1 MTDLLRL
8 PIQVGDKVSAD
19 AAEIGFLVR
28 GVTRLSIEAKN
39 PLRLFGYLSGAW
51 GLKGGSGGPFWS
63 IPPTVFAL
71 YLMTS
76 PALRAPSV

>member
-39 PLRLFGYLSGAW
+39 PLRLFGYLSA
-51 GLKGGSGGPFWS
+51 LGG
-63 IPPTVFAL
+63 
-71 YLMTS
+71 
-76 PALRAPSV
+76 

>member
-51 GLKGGSGGPFWS
+51 GLKGVAEVHSGQ
-63 IPPTVFAL
+63 
-71 YLMTS
+71 S
-76 PALRAPSV
+76 PETHVAICTRSEDRRFC

>member
-1 MTDLLRL
+1 MDLLKL

-51 GLKGGSGGPFWS
+51 GLKGVAEERIRRNHPFLK
-63 IPPTVFAL
+63 IEV
-71 YLMTS
+71 
-76 PALRAPSV
+76 